1 MKNLLKNFY
10 TNIAFPDSEYL
21 TLYNFRRP
29 YSIKICNENNVFI
42 TNNET
47 NEKICN
53 FNNVKKIFIGIDP
66 NDAKL
71 NGNTFLIQTESL
83 KYVFIS
89 HQIYIFISESKI
101 MSYISEVDS
110 NNIPLAKATDKENNT
125 YIMSE
130 KVFIKNDNK
139 LKKHKI
145 NICKFID
152 L

>member
-1 MKNLLKNFY
+1 MLIQNFY
-10 TNIAFPDSEYL
+10 TNIKYPKKIYL
-21 TLYNFRRP
+21 THYMDKKP
-29 YSIKICNENNVFI
+29 YKIKIYDDNVFVI
-42 TNNET
+42 NNTT

-83 KYVFIS
+83 KYIFIS

-110 NNIPLAKATDKENNT
+110 NNIPLPLATDKENNT